1 MAPKNKYSFFSIAKN
16 ALTFHENWQKTWKS
30 PEPKKNY
37 EAIIV
42 GGGGHGLTT
51 AYYLAKNHGIKN
63 IAVIEKG
70 WIGGGNTGRN
80 TTIIRSNYLWD
91 QSAALYE
98 HALKLW
104 EGMSQELN
112 YNVMFSQRGVL
123 NVAHNLHDVREL
135 KRRWHANRLNDI
147 DCEWLD
153 TKKVKEF
160 CQLSI
165 HHQILDTLY
174 LEQHFNEEL
183 EQRDMMPLLGDMLEV
198 QMKWVLIL
206 FKIVKLL
213 VSILKM
219 EI

>member
-1 MAPKNKYSFFSIAKN
+1 MHKKPKKYSIFSLIKN
-16 ALTFHENWQKTWKS
+16 SFSYHENWQPVWRS
-30 PEPKKNY
+30 PEPKNNY
-37 EAIIV
+37 DAIII

-51 AYYLAKNHGIKN
+51 AYYLAKNHSLTN

-112 YNVMFSQRGVL
+112 YNVMFSQRGVM
-123 NVAHNLHDVREL
+123 NVAHTLHDVREL

-147 DCEWLD
+147 DCEWLN
-153 TKKVKEF
+153 TKEVKEF
-160 CQLSI
+160 
-165 HHQILDTLY
+165 
-174 LEQHFNEEL
+174 
-183 EQRDMMPLLGDMLEV
+183 
-198 QMKWVLIL
+198 
-206 FKIVKLL
+206 
-213 VSILKM
+213 
-219 EI
+219 